1 MRTDRTGLVLIEEA
15 VQLLRTAPVTVFALY
30 CGGTVPFL
38 LALFSFCT
46 EMSYSRDAGAK
57 CTTSAVLVALAYC
70 WMKGMEVFCCREL
83 VRAYTGNID
92 RWWEPKTMLS
102 IWSRQIAFQPLG
114 LFIRPLAWLLLFPV
128 TYVSAFFQNL
138 TVLGGARRN
147 DIRKSW
153 ELARLWPAQNHTVY
167 GLLSLLALI
176 VFLDLYVVT
185 FSTPFILKSLL
196 GIEGFL
202 TRSYTWI
209 FSPVLIIGLAAV
221 AHFIIDLL
229 AKAIHVIRCCDG
241 ESQATGADL
250 LRRLNGLRN
259 PEGAFRAPTLL
270 IVVGGA
276 LLATPVAVAGNAPPN
291 EPITQ
296 PALNQQIE
304 RVLENPEFNWR
315 ESYSPAQ
322 GSNHKSLIDQLISW
336 TRETFLSFGNALKRL
351 WESLLRVFDFKN
363 FFAQPPTSDSQLPSG
378 IFNALTYLLWA
389 AFAGIL
395 ILFAIRLRKL
405 RATVRPKQVGPPAMP
420 DLNDEQIAA
429 NQLPEDEW
437 SALARQKISAGEFRL
452 ALRALFLAILALLAS
467 HRFILVERWKSNSD
481 YETELRRRAKNR
493 SDLLALFAQS
503 RLGFERCWYGADSIA
518 SEELETYHGIYERI
532 KHAATHNL

>member
-1 MRTDRTGLVLIEEA
+1 VHR
-15 VQLLRTAPVTVFALY
+15 
-30 CGGTVPFL
+30 
-38 LALFSFCT
+38 S
-46 EMSYSRDAGAK
+46 
-57 CTTSAVLVALAYC
+57 SA
-70 WMKGMEVFCCREL
+70 
-83 VRAYTGNID
+83 
-92 RWWEPKTMLS
+92 
-102 IWSRQIAFQPLG
+102 
-114 LFIRPLAWLLLFPV
+114 
-128 TYVSAFFQNL
+128 
-138 TVLGGARRN
+138 
-147 DIRKSW
+147 
-153 ELARLWPAQNHTVY
+153 
-167 GLLSLLALI
+167 
-176 VFLDLYVVT
+176 
-185 FSTPFILKSLL
+185 
-196 GIEGFL
+196 
-202 TRSYTWI
+202 
-209 FSPVLIIGLAAV
+209 
-221 AHFIIDLL
+221 
-229 AKAIHVIRCCDG
+229 
-241 ESQATGADL
+241 
-250 LRRLNGLRN
+250 
-259 PEGAFRAPTLL
+259 LL

-351 WESLLRVFDFKN
+351 WKSLLKVFDFKN
-363 FFAQPPTSDSQLPSG
+363 FFAQPSTSDSQLPSG

-405 RATVRPKQVGPPAMP
+405 RATVRPKPVGPPPMP

-503 RLGFERCWYGADSIA
+503 RLGFERCWYGADSIT
-518 SEELETYHGIYERI
+518 SEDLESYNGIYERI